1 MTAARWQAEKRAVV
15 EAARKIAEAG
25 LASGTSGNVS
35 TRLAPDGR
43 RDLMAITPAGGRLSD
58 LGEDDVAVVDF
69 DVEPVEGDRV
79 PSAESLMHV
88 AIYRARPDVGA
99 VIHTHPVY
107 AGAAAVA
114 GLEIPPIVDEMVV
127 LIGGRVLVSGYAFP
141 STQELADNVC
151 TALGDRNAALI
162 RNHGA
167 VGVGSD
173 LPEAVD
179 VCVLTERVAK
189 IFCYA
194 RVLGEVGELPKEAVE
209 AEASIFRMRRR
220 SEGAESSHQE

>member
-1 MTAARWQAEKRAVV
+1 MTSPWQIEKRAVV

-25 LASGTSGNVS
+25 LASGTSCNVS
-35 TRLAPDGR
+35 TRLAPGDS
-43 RDLMAITPAGGRLSD
+43 RDLMAITPSGGRLSD
-58 LGEDDVAVVDF
+58 LGKDDIAVVDF
-69 DVEPVEGDRV
+69 DVEPVEGDTV

-107 AGAAAVA
+107 ASAAAVA

-127 LIGGRVLVSGYAFP
+127 AIGGRVRVSGYAFP

-151 TALGDRNAALI
+151 TALGERNAALI

-167 VGVGSD
+167 VGVGSV
-173 LPEAVD
+173 LSEAVD

-189 IFCYA
+189 IFYCA
-194 RVLGEVGELPKEAVE
+194 RTLGEVGELPKTAVE
-209 AEASIFRMRRR
+209 AETAIFRMRRQAGR
-220 SEGAESSHQE
+220 P

>member
-15 EAARKIAEAG
+15 EAAREIATAG
-25 LASGTSGNVS
+25 LTSGASGNVS
-35 TRLAPDGR
+35 TRLASGDS
-43 RDLMAITPAGGRLSD
+43 RDLMAITPSGGKLSD
-58 LGEDDVAVVDF
+58 LSEDDIAVVDF
-69 DVEPVEGDRV
+69 DVEPVEGDAV

-107 AGAAAVA
+107 ASAAAVA
-114 GLEIPPIVDEMVV
+114 GLEIPSIVDEMVV
-127 LIGGRVLVSGYAFP
+127 LIGGPVRVSGYAFP

-151 TALGDRNAALI
+151 TALGERNAALI

-173 LPEAVD
+173 LSEAVD
-179 VCVLTERVAK
+179 VCVLTERMAK

-194 RVLGEVGELPKEAVE
+194 RLLGEVGDLPKEAVE
-209 AEASIFRMRRR
+209 AEAAIFRMRRQAGR
-220 SEGAESSHQE
+220 P